1 MVLLVKMRRI
11 KLDLELP
18 GSRSHWKT
26 HQLWMANQWD
36 SQLKLLENQNPKL
49 HGGLRGKCC
58 RTLRTINILK
68 EEKPIAFTCQKPS
81 QKMKGNICVKQSTT
95 EAHLLAP
102 VFSPLKVRV
111 SILICLILKY
121 SSCIFPTKKIS
132 LSVFLL
138 TLLFSSWWLLI
149 FYSSWNLFSPQNF
162 LTASSL
168 SLMGPTK
175 DSKNMHWF
183 VTPASDKNNLQI
195 VWVSRFLAQYKN

>member
-1 MVLLVKMRRI
+1 MMMREALLMVLLVKMRKI

-26 HQLWMANQWD
+26 HQLLMVSQWD
-36 SQLKLLENQNPKL
+36 LQLKLLENQNLKS

-68 EEKPIAFTCQKPS
+68 EEKPIAFICPKPS
-81 QKMKGNICVKQSTT
+81 QKMKVNICVKQSTT

-111 SILICLILKY
+111 SILICFNLKC
-121 SSCIFPTKKIS
+121 SSCIFPIMKNLLIS
-132 LSVFLL
+132 LL
-138 TLLFSSWWLLI
+138 TFLFSSWWLLMLY
-149 FYSSWNLFSPQNF
+149 FSWNLSSPQNF

-168 SLMGPTK
+168 FLMGPTK
-175 DSKNMHWF
+175 ESKDMHCH
-183 VTPASDKNNLQI
+183 SCI
-195 VWVSRFLAQYKN
+195 RYE